1 VQEDVLKEL
10 ASILAAAYLR
20 YQRVR
25 KIREEP
31 LPEPK
36 KELDPSPPRSPHGQ

>member
-1 VQEDVLKEL
+1 MRDDVIREL

-25 KIREEP
+25 KICEEP

-36 KELDPSPPRSPHGQ
+36 KELDPSPPRSLHG